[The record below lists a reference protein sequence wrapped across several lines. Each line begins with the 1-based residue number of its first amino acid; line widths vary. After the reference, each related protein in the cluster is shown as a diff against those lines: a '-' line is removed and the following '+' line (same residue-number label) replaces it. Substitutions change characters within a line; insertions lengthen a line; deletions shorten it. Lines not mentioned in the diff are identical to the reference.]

1 MAEDGWM
8 GLLKCQ
14 VDFYS
19 TTILLYFF
27 FSGTLLMPCHI
38 LAIKTT
44 INNIIK
50 IAKGAATEE
59 SLKGL
64 NF

>member
-1 MAEDGWM
+1 
-8 GLLKCQ
+8 
-14 VDFYS
+14 
-19 TTILLYFF
+19 
-27 FSGTLLMPCHI
+27 MPCHV
-38 LAIKTT
+38 LAIKTA